1 MARECDVVVVG
12 MGPGGEEVAGRLAQE
27 GLDVIGVEAELLGGE
42 CPYWACVPS
51 KMIVRAADALAEARR
66 VPALAGQASVT
77 PDWGPVAARIRD
89 EATTGWDD
97 AAAVERFTGK
107 GGHFVRARGRFT
119 GPGQVEAGGETY
131 TARRGVVIAT
141 GSSPSAPPVRG
152 LDEVPYWTNRDA
164 VSAKERPASLLVLG
178 GGAVGVELAQGY
190 ARFGTEV
197 TMVEASGRLLSVEEP
212 ESGELLGGVLESE
225 GLTIRTH
232 ARAAAVSYSGEEFT
246 LTLED
251 GGELRARQLLVATGR
266 RPRLASLGL
275 ETLGLD
281 PEARAVTV
289 DAHMRAAPGVWA
301 VGDVTGE
308 GAFTHMAMYQ
318 ADIAVRSI
326 LGQDGPGA
334 DYSAVPHVTF
344 TDPEIGSVGLTE
356 RAARDQGIRVRT
368 GLTRIPSGTR
378 GWIHKVGNDGLIKLV
393 EDADR
398 GVLVGA
404 TSAGPAGGEILY
416 GLTLAVRA
424 AIPTALLRE
433 TIHAYP
439 TFHRSVLDALAD
451 LDADA

>member
-66 VPALAGQASVT
+66 VPELAGQARVT
-77 PDWGPVAARIRD
+77 PDWAPVAARIRD
-89 EATTGWDD
+89 EATTDWDD

-141 GSSPSAPPVRG
+141 GSSPSAPPIRG
-152 LDEVPYWTNRDA
+152 LDGVPYWTNRDA
-164 VSAKERPASLLVLG
+164 ISAKEPPASLLVLG

-197 TMVEASGRLLSVEEP
+197 TVVEASARLLSAEEP
-212 ESGELLGGVLESE
+212 ESGELLGGILESE
-225 GLTIRTH
+225 GLTVRTR
-232 ARAAAVSYSGEEFT
+232 ARASSVAYDGEQFT

-251 GGELRARQLLVATGR
+251 GGELRGQQLLVATGR
-266 RPRLASLGL
+266 RPRLASLGV
-275 ETLGLD
+275 EKLGLD
-281 PEARAVTV
+281 PQARAVPV
-289 DAHMRAAPGVWA
+289 DVHMRAAPGVWA

-318 ADIAVRSI
+318 ADIAVRSV
-326 LGQDGPGA
+326 LGQEGPGA
-334 DYSAVPHVTF
+334 DYRAVPHVTF

-356 RAARDQGIRVRT
+356 AAARDKGLRVRT
-368 GLTRIPSGTR
+368 GLARIPSGTR
-378 GWIHKVGNDGLIKLV
+378 GWIHKAGNEGLIKLV

-451 LDADA
+451 LAED